1 MDPDT
6 GALLGSIERAK
17 VRVKITRVEEKLSL
31 ASTYRTRR
39 INVGGSGLRFATSLS
54 RALMPPE
61 WITKYETFKT
71 EEKSWEELG
80 EEESYVKAGDTVVQV
95 ILDATSAEENE

>member
-1 MDPDT
+1 
-6 GALLGSIERAK
+6 
-17 VRVKITRVEEKLSL
+17 
-31 ASTYRTRR
+31 
-39 INVGGSGLRFATSLS
+39 
-54 RALMPPE
+54 MPPE